1 MPVSLPTAEFM
12 RNLSDEPQRLPR
24 TVGLRQ
30 LQGWQR
36 RRSSQ
41 TQTERW

>member
-1 MPVSLPTAEFM
+1 MPVSVPTAEFM

-24 TVGLRQ
+24 TVGLPQ
-30 LQGWQR
+30 LQGWQS

-41 TQTERW
+41 SHTERW